1 MSSNGL
7 YSGLYAQI
15 RDCAELLDDVLL
27 HLKIGDSNASD
38 SKRRELARLLEAS
51 DESIGPDYASHLF
64 KALVLEADPELTKNW
79 SRLGQALLSADSGS
93 ELIPQLEQLAS
104 SIENQRAAMLFR
116 MRGRA
121 C

>member
-7 YSGLYAQI
+7 YSGLYSQI

-27 HLKIGDSNASD
+27 HLKLGDSHASD
-38 SKRRELARLLEAS
+38 SKRRELARLIAAS
-51 DESIGPDYASHLF
+51 DESIGPEYASHLF
-64 KALVLEADPELTKNW
+64 KALILEADPELAENW
-79 SRLGQALLSADSGS
+79 PRLGRALLSADSGP
-93 ELIPQLEQLAS
+93 EVIPQLEQLAC
-104 SIENQRAAMLFR
+104 SIENQRAAMLYR